1 MNEYVISES
10 FDMENKEAWI
20 MSGKAD
26 SAEEFAKNEMIEGYD
41 MYVTAMDVA
50 FIKYH
55 TGESYMIF
63 CID

>member
-1 MNEYVISES
+1 MNTYVVSTS
-10 FDMENKEAWI
+10 FNMDNKEAWVL
-20 MSGKAD
+20 SGKAD
-26 SAEEFAKNEMIEGYD
+26 SAEEFVKNEMIEGYD
-41 MYVTAMDVA
+41 MHITAMDIA